1 MRANAID
8 IHARGAYNGTSWS
21 PEDREASQI
30 GDYLSHMAG
39 VEAEFAKWRTAE
51 QAEALDADLEEYRS
65 RYAAKL
71 NAYLA
76 AHSRVVSQWITG
88 PSGWSGRM
96 VRANNKRNDT
106 VDLRL
111 SELLEYDEKQLAR
124 LRRIYDPR
132 ARAHAAISSD
142 APDAIER
149 LLTKIERAE
158 RLQEIMREAN
168 IIIRKKIGDEEKVA
182 FLLELEGIT
191 EGGARRLLTPD
202 DMGRIGFASY
212 LLTNNGANIRR
223 MKERVAELQARDA
236 ERAAQTEDVER
247 EVNGVRYVENT
258 DANRVQLVFP
268 GKPAEAVR
276 DLLKSHGFRWAPS
289 LGAWQ
294 RQLNGNGK
302 YAAEVVLKQ
311 IAASAGKVA

>member
-1 MRANAID
+1 MKATATD

-21 PEDREASQI
+21 PEDRESGQI
-30 GDYLSHMAG
+30 QDYLGHMAG
-39 VEAEFAKWRTAE
+39 VEIEFTKWRTAE
-51 QAEALDADLEEYRS
+51 NAEALDADLEEYRS

-88 PSGWSGRM
+88 PSGWTGRM
-96 VRANNKRNDT
+96 VRANNKKNDT
-106 VDLRL
+106 VDKRR

-132 ARAHAAISSD
+132 ARARAAISSD

-158 RLQEIMREAN
+158 HFQELMKEAN

-182 FLLELEGIT
+182 YLLELEGVSET
-191 EGGARRLLTPD
+191 TARKLLLPD
-202 DMGRIGFASY
+202 FAGRKGFADY
-212 LLTNNGANIRR
+212 QLTNNGANIRR
-223 MKERVAELQARDA
+223 MKDRVAELQARDA

-258 DANRVQLVFP
+258 DANRVQLIFP

-276 DLLKSHGFRWAPS
+276 DLLKSYGFRWAPS
-289 LGAWQ
+289 EGAWQ
-294 RQLNGNGK
+294 RQLNGNGR
-302 YAAEVVLKQ
+302 YAAETVLQ
-311 IAASAGKVA
+311 RIALAAEKVA